1 MLENNEATISLI
13 DICDLAG
20 NEPSTGTGKQLVE
33 TCNINTSLMTFK
45 DCIRVLNENQTAK
58 YEFKNLELKTK

>member
-1 MLENNEATISLI
+1 MRV

-20 NEPSTGTGKQLVE
+20 NEPSTGTGKQLAE

-58 YEFKNLELKTK
+58 

>member
-1 MLENNEATISLI
+1 VYETNNHGSVIFTNVHVVFCSL

-20 NEPSTGTGKQLVE
+20 NEPSTGTGKQLAE

-58 YEFKNLELKTK
+58 

>member
-1 MLENNEATISLI
+1 MISIL

-20 NEPSTGTGKQLVE
+20 NEPSTGTGKQLAE

-45 DCIRVLNENQTAK
+45 DCIRVLNENQNAK
-58 YEFKNLELKTK
+58 YESL

>member
-1 MLENNEATISLI
+1 MKRKTPKISLNL

-20 NEPSTGTGKQLVE
+20 NEPSMGTGKQLME

-45 DCIRVLNENQTAK
+45 DCIRVLNENHTSK
-58 YEFKNLELKTK
+58 